1 MAMTRPNTV
10 EILEG
15 IKHNLI
21 EGVLPEVQSD
31 FQRLQVEMMGD
42 LLSLVQRRIE
52 NEPQWLLEEVDI
64 TLDLLNRAREA
75 LTGREH
81 PAVAEALSLVEKAQS
96 RGEPG
101 RYEAVSSAYLLSRY
115 SEVSA
120 ALEAVIRALG
130 LIEDPDSVEDLVRE
144 IQRFLIQRNDRE
156 LIIVGPEPIRGR
168 G

>member
-1 MAMTRPNTV
+1 MAMTRPNTI

-52 NEPQWLLEEVDI
+52 NEPQWLLEEADI
-64 TLDLLNRAREA
+64 TLDLLSRAREA
-75 LTGREH
+75 LAGQEH
-81 PAVAEALSLVEKAQS
+81 PAVAEALKAIERVQTA
-96 RGEPG
+96 GEPG
-101 RYEAVSSAYLLSRY
+101 RYEAVSSAYLLARY
-115 SEVSA
+115 SDVSA

-130 LIEDPDSVEDLVRE
+130 LVENPESVDDLVKE

-156 LIIVGPEPIRGR
+156 LVIVGPEPIRGR